1 MIKGIAVY
9 YYGKKEE
16 KLLNFLIL
24 MLNLIVLHL
33 LLKMLIEKNMKD
45 IIIF

>member
-9 YYGKKEE
+9 YYGEKEE